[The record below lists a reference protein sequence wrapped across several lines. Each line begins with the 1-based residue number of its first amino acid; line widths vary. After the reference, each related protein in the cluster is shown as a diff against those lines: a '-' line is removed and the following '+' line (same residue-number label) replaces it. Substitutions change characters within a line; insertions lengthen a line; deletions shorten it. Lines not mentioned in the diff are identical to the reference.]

1 MDRVFGIPAGPL
13 AVALAVVLVVAA
25 GVLTAIAAKNLVFLK
40 IGLRNIPRRRS
51 RSALII
57 AGLMLGTTIISASL
71 LTGDTMATA
80 VRGAVTKSLGVSD
93 EVITAGTNANVA
105 TGDASLTAAKPYFDA
120 TAALAAVDLAVTRL
134 PVDAVA
140 PAIIEPV
147 AAQNP
152 GSGSTDPK

>member
-1 MDRVFGIPAGPL
+1 MDRVFGLPAGPL
-13 AVALAVVLVVAA
+13 ATALAVMLVTAV
-25 GVLTAIAAKNLVFLK
+25 GVLTTIAVKNLVFLK

-51 RSALII
+51 RSALIV

-93 EVITAGTNANVA
+93 EVITAGTNANVMP
-105 TGDASLTAAKPYFDA
+105 GDASLTAAKPYFDE
-120 TAALAAVDLAVTRL
+120 TAALAAVDTAATGL

-140 PAIIEPV
+140 PAFIEP
-147 AAQNP
+147 
-152 GSGSTDPK
+152 

>member
-13 AVALAVVLVVAA
+13 AVTLAVILVVAA

-57 AGLMLGTTIISASL
+57 AGLMLGTAIIAASL

-80 VRGAVTKSLGVSD
+80 VRGSVTKSLGVTD
-93 EVITAGTNANVA
+93 EVITAGTSANVD
-105 TGDASLTAAKPYFDA
+105 TGDARVTATRPYFD
-120 TAALAAVDLAVTRL
+120 
-134 PVDAVA
+134 
-140 PAIIEPV
+140 
-147 AAQNP
+147 
-152 GSGSTDPK
+152 